1 MQKRR
6 PLLKPSSQ
14 LTAFRAQKIL
24 QSSLTRLLLPT
35 ALVALGLLIQ
45 FIFRI
50 ELGLKYYILLYP
62 CVFAGSLVGGLLPGI
77 FATLIAAIGV
87 WWFFIPES
95 HLLNF
100 NSGSETYSLLI
111 FILTGVVSSLF
122 GEKLRRAQENALFSK
137 SQVEAVLKV
146 KKTSEDRLRVATK
159 AANLYSWDWDLS
171 NSKIW
176 RSENHDQQYG
186 LIENSVDFQPSDFFR
201 HIFEGDRERVSQELN
216 EAITACSELSTE
228 YRMIWPDQSIHWM
241 QSIGTV
247 YTKADGTAHRIS
259 GCSLD
264 ISDRKFAESERTRL
278 LQNLESEKQ
287 RLYSLF
293 KQSPVGVFI
302 VEGADHVF
310 TLANEPHLKLVGR
323 DIIGKKISEVF
334 TPKEL
339 KNFEPELDQVF
350 KTGVI
355 YQKDEVQMK
364 LDENRSL
371 YLNFSFYPFQDDQH
385 STKGVLGFVQDVT
398 EQVEAKNRVQILAD
412 DLKKAVVVRDQFLS
426 IASHELKTPLTSLK
440 MQVQMRQ
447 RNLLKNNLSAF
458 TPEKL
463 VKMFDGDDRQINR
476 LTRLIDDM
484 LDISR
489 MSTGKLTIH
498 KEISDL
504 SLLVRE
510 VSERL
515 AEQISLAGCSLKLQ
529 TPDFCIGFWDR
540 FRIEQVVINL
550 LTNAIRYG
558 AGHPIELSI
567 EKDDKM
573 ARISVR
579 DHGMGIAPENHKK
592 IFQPMTMPLKF
603 LKTLAKSNVEWGRV
617 LLSSQFKRN

>member
-1 MQKRR
+1 MGV
-6 PLLKPSSQ
+6 
-14 LTAFRAQKIL
+14 
-24 QSSLTRLLLPT
+24 
-35 ALVALGLLIQ
+35 ALVVQ
-45 FIFRI
+45 FVFRS
-50 ELGLKYYILLYP
+50 EFGSKYYILLYP
-62 CVFAGSLVGGLLPGI
+62 CLFAGSLFGGLYPGLI
-77 FATLIAAIGV
+77 ATAVAAIGV
-87 WWFFIPES
+87 CVVFVPDYQM
-95 HLLNF
+95 LNF
-100 NSGSETYSLLI
+100 SSGAENYSLLI
-111 FILTGVVSSLF
+111 FIWTGIISSLF
-122 GEKLRRAQENALFSK
+122 GERLRKAQENELASK
-137 SQVEAVLKV
+137 SQVEVVLKG
-146 KKTSEDRLRVATK
+146 KKTSDDRLRLATK
-159 AANLYSWDWDLS
+159 AAKLYSWDWDLS

-186 LIENSVDFQPSDFFR
+186 LIENSSNFEPSDFFKY
-201 HIFEGDRERVSQELN
+201 ISEGDLERVTRELN
-216 EAITACSELSTE
+216 EAISTCSELLTE
-228 YRMIWPDQSIHWM
+228 YRLVWPDQSIHWM

-247 YTKADGTAHRIS
+247 YRKPDGTPHRIS
-259 GCSLD
+259 GCSMD
-264 ISDRKFAESERTRL
+264 ITERKFAESERTRL
-278 LQNLESEKQ
+278 LQNLESERQ

-302 VEGADHVF
+302 VEGKDHVF

-323 DIIGKKISEVF
+323 DIIGKKISEAF

-339 KNFEPELDQVF
+339 KKFGPELEQVF
-350 KTGVI
+350 NTGII
-355 YQKDEVQMK
+355 YQKDEVHFK
-364 LDENRSL
+364 IDEHRNL
-371 YLNFSFYPFQDDQH
+371 YLNFSFFPFQDDEH

-412 DLKKAVVVRDQFLS
+412 DLKKAVDARDQFLS

-498 KEISDL
+498 KETSDL
-504 SLLVRE
+504 SILVKE

-515 AEQISLAGCSLKLQ
+515 AEQLSLAGCSLKLQ
-529 TPDFCIGFWDR
+529 TPDSCIGFWDR

-573 ARISVR
+573 ARISVC
-579 DHGMGIAPENHKK
+579 DHGIGIAPENHKK
-592 IFQPMTMPLKF
+592 IFQQFERIENPQKVTGLGLGLYIANHIIQSHGGRIRVESQLGQGANFIVEMPLEVKDVKPPAVTPA
-603 LKTLAKSNVEWGRV
+603 LT
-617 LLSSQFKRN
+617 